1 MQTFPFLGTKIPIR
15 NLQHQGLERI
25 WCPYT
30 TYKIDPLLIQK
41 LDSPLPKSWILPFT
55 KNMDPYNMDT
65 SHTQKLDPPLTWF
78 SVSLSFMTSLNLWRS
93 PSRDRLPSSSLVQ
106 RFSASSRAIF
116 RAFLFSSMRDSLAFS
131 LAIFS
136 CLTKT
141 NLNYG
146 IWVGLL
152 LYCIFSV

>member
-1 MQTFPFLGTKIPIR
+1 MSIHNIEDR
-15 NLQHQGLERI
+15 
-25 WCPYT
+25 YT
-30 TYKIDPLLIQK
+30 C
-41 LDSPLPKSWILPFT
+41 KSWIHPLKKVDSPHH
-55 KNMDPYNMDT
+55 KKIWIQLSDIQNLDPP
-65 SHTQKLDPPLTWF
+65 HTQTLNLPLTWF

-116 RAFLFSSMRDSLAFS
+116 RAFLFSSLRNSLVFS

-136 CLTKT
+136 CLAKT
-141 NLNYG
+141 EFYYD
-146 IWVGLL
+146 IRVGLM

>member
-1 MQTFPFLGTKIPIR
+1 M
-15 NLQHQGLERI
+15 
-25 WCPYT
+25 
-30 TYKIDPLLIQK
+30 QK
-41 LDSPLPKSWILPFT
+41 LDPSLTKSWILLIT
-55 KNMDPYNMDT
+55 KKYGSSSLIYRSWIQP
-65 SHTQKLDPPLTWF
+65 HTQTLNLPLTWF

-116 RAFLFSSMRDSLAFS
+116 RAFLFSSLRNSLVFS

-136 CLTKT
+136 CLAKT
-141 NLNYG
+141 EFYYD
-146 IWVGLL
+146 IRVGLM

>member
-1 MQTFPFLGTKIPIR
+1 MKSTTPRTGK
-15 NLQHQGLERI
+15 NLMSIHH
-25 WCPYT
+25 
-30 TYKIDPLLIQK
+30 IQDRSTSHTEAGSTPSHK
-41 LDSPLPKSWILPFT
+41 LDPSLTKSWILPFT

-141 NLNYG
+141 NLYYG
-146 IWVGLL
+146 I
-152 LYCIFSV
+152 